1 MSLPLYLLNG
11 ALQSENLWPWAYIA
25 CSLSTPISANIVDA
39 SSSTQKTQLTA
50 DFSYLDLFTLS
61 DLLVQVFQAS
71 PSHSHI
77 SSITLK
83 CESNVSCLLLASYIP
98 PSAPGHLEQSLTR
111 CKATTELCFGPLHIP

>member
-1 MSLPLYLLNG
+1 MSLPLYFLNG
-11 ALQSENLWPWAYIA
+11 ALQSENLWPWAYMA

-39 SSSTQKTQLTA
+39 SSSTQKTQLTP

-61 DLLVQVFQAS
+61 DLLVQAFQAS
-71 PSHSHI
+71 PSHSHTVYLL

-98 PSAPGHLEQSLTR
+98 SSAPGHLV
-111 CKATTELCFGPLHIP
+111 ATPSSPS